1 MNYEE
6 DSDVK
11 LSEFNGNVTRLDVL
25 KMSLQTNTAID
36 PIVAIERRK
45 WQEKKERKEW
55 PEW

>member
-55 PEW
+55 PE